1 MVEPR
6 CGVPEERWVD
16 WHLGRLSR
24 DAAEA
29 LRRHLDTCPDCARVW
44 RHWGELLGAPAE
56 GQREKTASGLLT
68 AAPWDVEPPKR
79 LRRRLRR
86 KLIRRRLRD
95 QLARKPLVTAAACV
109 FAILAAAAAW
119 LGQLGPGAANLAGG
133 NTAVQR
139 PAVLPPLE
147 YARLHEPHGAR
158 LMQAP
163 DTVMF
168 TGAPAFAPGWPD
180 LTPNG
185 STVIVWA
192 NPRTGE
198 IFVLMD
204 GLLPAESRDVQVW
217 GLSGQQM
224 TNLGL
229 LEFHRWQGHLYS
241 QFYGLMELEELY
253 LTIEP
258 KGGSLQPTA
267 PETARLRLFAGP

>member
-1 MVEPR
+1 MVEPI

-29 LRRHLDTCPDCARVW
+29 LRRHMDTCPDCARVW
-44 RHWGELLGAPAE
+44 RQWGELLDAPMQ
-56 GQREKTASGLLT
+56 GQEEKTASGLP
-68 AAPWDVEPPKR
+68 AEPPWDAEPPE
-79 LRRRLRR
+79 RLRR
-86 KLIRRRLRD
+86 KLRRRLIRRRLGK
-95 QLARKPLVTAAACV
+95 QLAHKPLVSAAGVFAALVAAAV
-109 FAILAAAAAW
+109 W
-119 LGQLGPGAANLAGG
+119 LSPFGPGAANLAGG
-133 NTAVQR
+133 NAAVQR
-139 PAVLPPLE
+139 PAVLSPLE

-180 LTPNG
+180 LAPNG
-185 STVIVWA
+185 SVVIVWA

-217 GLSGQQM
+217 GLSGRQM

-229 LEFHRWQGHLYS
+229 LKFHQWQGHLYS
-241 QFYGLMELEELY
+241 QVYGLLELEELY